1 MGGGLGARRL
11 RGVLCAVW
19 VVWDDIYTFPIARLA
34 IVVGG
39 RIVHAKPTLTIE
51 RRSDLSESRSC
62 RLDFLLSLRG
72 DAIEDI
78 DIDGRFVK
86 YEELTI
92 SM

>member
-1 MGGGLGARRL
+1 MAGTKLGKSAMGGGLGARRL

-19 VVWDDIYTFPIARLA
+19 VVWDDM
-34 IVVGG
+34 
-39 RIVHAKPTLTIE
+39 IE